1 MAYTDRY
8 DAAFGIYIS
17 RFLRN
22 NVHTNIRGKVV
33 GVNYGVPSVD
43 VQPMAFTEF
52 PSGTIDRYPIIY
64 DVPVLLPSG
73 AGGKARLTMPI
84 KPGDVVGLSFS
95 ERNEGD
101 NNDQNTHQLF
111 PGWAVTQIFTDG
123 NAKPIDP
130 DNVVL
135 ENDKAI
141 ITLKPNG
148 DTSVK
153 NPVVSIEA
161 LADGN
166 VKISNGTGE
175 FSMSPSGEIKG
186 GNNGGAFTLQPSGQ
200 LMCNGAKI
208 TTSGRMVTANGV
220 DMDDFYQEYKRHTH
234 GGVDRGDSNTNV
246 PN

>member
-52 PSGTIDRYPIIY
+52 ASGTVDRYPIIY
-64 DVPVLLPSG
+64 DVPVHLPSG
-73 AGGKARLTMPI
+73 ANGKARLTMPI
-84 KPGDVVGLSFS
+84 KPGDMVGLAFS

-101 NNDQNTHQLF
+101 NTDQNTHQLF
-111 PGWAVTQIFTDG
+111 AGWAVTQIFSDG
-123 NAKPIDP
+123 NAKPVDP
-130 DNVVL
+130 ENVVL

-141 ITLKPNG
+141 VTLKPNG
-148 DTSVK
+148 DTSLK
-153 NPVVSIEA
+153 NPMVNIEA

-166 VKISNGTGE
+166 VKISNGAGT
-175 FSMSPSGEIKG
+175 FSVSPSGEIKG
-186 GNNGGAFTLQPSGQ
+186 GNNGGSFALSPAGQ
-200 LMCNGAKI
+200 LDCNGAKI
-208 TTSGRMVTANGV
+208 TPDGRMITADGV
-220 DMDDFYQEYKRHTH
+220 DMDDFYREYKSHNH
-234 GGVDRGDSNTNV
+234 GGVERGNSNTDG